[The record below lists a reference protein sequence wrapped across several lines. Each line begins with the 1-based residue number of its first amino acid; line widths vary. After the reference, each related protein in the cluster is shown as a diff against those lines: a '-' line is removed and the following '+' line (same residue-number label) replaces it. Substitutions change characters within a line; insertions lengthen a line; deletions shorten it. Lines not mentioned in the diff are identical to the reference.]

1 MPAKP
6 RFRRDVFLFS
16 NVYNPLVPRQPT
28 KTILDGQLLSTYINL
43 PISRQ
48 RELAEPIGTNRETVL
63 NDLVDLSGFGA
74 FF

>member
-1 MPAKP
+1 MLSGHLRFP
-6 RFRRDVFLFS
+6 R
-16 NVYNPLVPRQPT
+16 NVYNPLVPRPPT
-28 KTILDGQLLSTYINL
+28 KTILDGHLLSTYIQL

-63 NDLVDLSGFGA
+63 NDLVDLGVFGT

>member
-1 MPAKP
+1 
-6 RFRRDVFLFS
+6 
-16 NVYNPLVPRQPT
+16 
-28 KTILDGQLLSTYINL
+28 LDGQLLSTYINL